1 MAEKLEEQAQIVF
14 TDANDDEYMV
24 KSEPLAEGGQGKI
37 YLSEDGKIA
46 VKQAFGK
53 ISYEKYIKNLNKV
66 RAVYV
71 DDDINIAFPIVPLK
85 EPNIGYVMHFINGGK
100 PLGSLMS
107 SGGSMHD
114 LLDKYNSTG
123 GLKRRLFLLADLA
136 RALDALHRNG
146 YAYCDISDNNVFIS
160 VMPANVRDLSE
171 ANTRVCLIDADNI
184 RRESE
189 IESGIY
195 TPGYGAPEVVL
206 GKSANSINSDLY
218 SFALLA
224 YRVLNINSPF
234 CGGDDDEDCWDESV
248 TSDDAGVGEA
258 TKDERGE
265 KAFVFDDTDI
275 VPVGVMPYV
284 FGCTDRLLELFRRAF
299 SYRSRVNYS
308 GRPTAM
314 EWSVALYEAAD
325 GLVYCDRCNTYH
337 YGFFSPCGKT
347 IEHSIARV
355 EYLTPI
361 TNGAT
366 TEYRATD
373 TREVVLDG
381 CTHIYDRKR
390 ESVTRRRVCMLDIN
404 TDGECKVDIGDAD
417 YSFAIYR
424 RGRISTDVF
433 AKRSDC
439 ILVFYRDD
447 VYARITVE
455 DRK

>member
-1 MAEKLEEQAQIVF
+1 M
-14 TDANDDEYMV
+14 
-24 KSEPLAEGGQGKI
+24 
-37 YLSEDGKIA
+37 
-46 VKQAFGK
+46 
-53 ISYEKYIKNLNKV
+53 
-66 RAVYV
+66 
-71 DDDINIAFPIVPLK
+71 
-85 EPNIGYVMHFINGGK
+85 
-100 PLGSLMS
+100 
-107 SGGSMHD
+107 
-114 LLDKYNSTG
+114 
-123 GLKRRLFLLADLA
+123 
-136 RALDALHRNG
+136 
-146 YAYCDISDNNVFIS
+146 
-160 VMPANVRDLSE
+160 
-171 ANTRVCLIDADNI
+171 
-184 RRESE
+184 
-189 IESGIY
+189 
-195 TPGYGAPEVVL
+195 
-206 GKSANSINSDLY
+206 
-218 SFALLA
+218 
-224 YRVLNINSPF
+224 
-234 CGGDDDEDCWDESV
+234 
-248 TSDDAGVGEA
+248 
-258 TKDERGE
+258 
-265 KAFVFDDTDI
+265 
-275 VPVGVMPYV
+275 
-284 FGCTDRLLELFRRAF
+284 
-299 SYRSRVNYS
+299 
-308 GRPTAM
+308 
-314 EWSVALYEAAD
+314 
-325 GLVYCDRCNTYH
+325 YCDRCNTYH